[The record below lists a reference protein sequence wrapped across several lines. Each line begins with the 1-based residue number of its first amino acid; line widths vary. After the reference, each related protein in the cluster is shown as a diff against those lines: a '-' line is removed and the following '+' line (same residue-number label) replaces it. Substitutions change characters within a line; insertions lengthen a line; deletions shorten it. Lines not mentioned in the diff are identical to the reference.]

1 MSHTP
6 EDLYVDFLLEQPY
19 LEEEQAECDRE
30 VVESFTQERLKAYYV
45 AHADVAQK
53 PIAALAN
60 AKTLLAA
67 QEPQAALVM
76 AGVAIEVGYKAAL
89 LKPVVSSLVHNAAM
103 ADLVTELATSHTG
116 LERFSGI
123 LQAILAEFAGVDLK
137 TFVRKGS
144 NDSLWTE
151 MKIVAERRNAVV
163 HRGEDADPAAT
174 RVAIAVADTLLNEL
188 LPMLFGKIGLK
199 IVAGRITGD

>member
-19 LEEEQAECDRE
+19 LEEEQAERDRE

-45 AHADVAQK
+45 AHPDVAQK

-89 LKPVVSSLVHNAAM
+89 LNRWFRAWFTMRRWRIWLRSWRPAIPASSASRASCRRSSRSL
-103 ADLVTELATSHTG
+103 LAS
-116 LERFSGI
+116 I
-123 LQAILAEFAGVDLK
+123 
-137 TFVRKGS
+137 
-144 NDSLWTE
+144 
-151 MKIVAERRNAVV
+151 
-163 HRGEDADPAAT
+163 
-174 RVAIAVADTLLNEL
+174 
-188 LPMLFGKIGLK
+188 
-199 IVAGRITGD
+199 